1 MRHRKANIK
10 LGRTASHRDAM
21 LRNIVTSLFEYG
33 RIKTTL
39 SKAKAVR
46 PLADRLIGL
55 AKGGKGDLFALRR
68 AAAVIT
74 KRSVLEKLFSEA
86 GERFSDR
93 ASGFTIMAK
102 VGLRPG
108 DAAPMVIVELTA
120 LGQRRADVGGSA
132 RKSRG
137 AGDRAR
143 RVAMSAGKAPEAPET
158 PVAEAAAETQAEAVE
173 AQEAAAEAE
182 AAPETQEAAPEAPE
196 TMEAETAAET
206 APEAR
211 EAEAASEEVTET
223 EEKEEKPA

>member
-21 LRNIVTSLFEYG
+21 LRNMVTSLFEYG

-46 PLADRLIGL
+46 PLADRLVGL

-102 VGLRPG
+102 IGLRPG
-108 DAAPMVIVELTA
+108 DAAPMVILELTGSDQGRA
-120 LGQRRADVGGSA
+120 LVGGST

-137 AGDRAR
+137 TGDRAR
-143 RVAMSAGKAPEAPET
+143 RVAMSAGKAEEVPKAEALEAPET
-158 PVAEAAAETQAEAVE
+158 PPAAAAEIPEAMEAAAAEVPAPEAAEIQAPESETETQAEAS
-173 AQEAAAEAE
+173 EAAEI
-182 AAPETQEAAPEAPE
+182 
-196 TMEAETAAET
+196 
-206 APEAR
+206 
-211 EAEAASEEVTET
+211 TET
-223 EEKEEKPA
+223 EEKAEEQA